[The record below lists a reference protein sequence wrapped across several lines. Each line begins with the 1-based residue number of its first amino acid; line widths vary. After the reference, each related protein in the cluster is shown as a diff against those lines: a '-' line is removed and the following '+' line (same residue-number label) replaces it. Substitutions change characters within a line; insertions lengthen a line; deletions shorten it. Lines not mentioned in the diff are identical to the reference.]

1 MIKPLNAPQ
10 LSSMK
15 SRCGLQKVSE
25 LLPRLIQQYEMQAE
39 MMKRINQPSSA
50 TSAMPVPALPVHDAP
65 VEQATFGWYE

>member
-25 LLPRLIQQYEMQAE
+25 LLPRLIKQYEMQAE
-39 MMKRINQPSSA
+39 MMKRINQPS
-50 TSAMPVPALPVHDAP
+50 PAVTTLPLLDSP
-65 VEQATFGWYE
+65 VEQATFSWYE

>member
-50 TSAMPVPALPVHDAP
+50 TSAMPVPALPVHVAP
-65 VEQATFGWYE
+65 VEQARFGWYE